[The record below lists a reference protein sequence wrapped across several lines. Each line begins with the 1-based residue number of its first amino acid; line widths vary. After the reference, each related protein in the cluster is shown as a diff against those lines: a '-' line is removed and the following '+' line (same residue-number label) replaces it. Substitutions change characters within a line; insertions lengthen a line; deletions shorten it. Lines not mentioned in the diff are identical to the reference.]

1 MSWNTL
7 GRRPCMDKVHWY
19 QQSRAEI
26 PRNALAFKYVG
37 FCGCHLLEI
46 INTLNACREC
56 QTLTWQ
62 KWETD
67 GGWRAS
73 PQALNQELV
82 DNANSQLW
90 ERSIEAA
97 GRQLSESFSEGESLQ
112 TTETSTLTWQVFLLP
127 AADHRCNPECSL
139 TAKVPKEP
147 KATQTQ
153 AKVAPKA
160 TKATVGNGT
169 QLPTRTKGNDGGS
182 TRQQQGKTC
191 CSTHITGIQRA
202 AWKSSFGRVK
212 STPLTS
218 QVHQWHRPITPQA
231 TREPSVWLTN
241 LMKQKVITKLI

>member
-56 QTLTWQ
+56 QTETWQ

-112 TTETSTLTWQVFLLP
+112 TTETST
-127 AADHRCNPECSL
+127 
-139 TAKVPKEP
+139 
-147 KATQTQ
+147 
-153 AKVAPKA
+153 
-160 TKATVGNGT
+160 TKKLDVDVDVDVDVTGF
-169 QLPTRTKGNDGGS
+169 PSSSSGS
-182 TRQQQGKTC
+182 QM
-191 CSTHITGIQRA
+191 H
-202 AWKSSFGRVK
+202 FG
-212 STPLTS
+212 
-218 QVHQWHRPITPQA
+218 W
-231 TREPSVWLTN
+231 N
-241 LMKQKVITKLI
+241 